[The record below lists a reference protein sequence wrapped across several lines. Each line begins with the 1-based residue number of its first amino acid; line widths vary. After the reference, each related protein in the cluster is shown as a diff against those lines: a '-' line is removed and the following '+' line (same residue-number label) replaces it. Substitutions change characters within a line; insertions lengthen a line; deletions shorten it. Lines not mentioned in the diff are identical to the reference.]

1 VNRKTE
7 IFSKKPSTSHD
18 RFRSVQ
24 RSSKMKKTKV
34 EFAVQFSGDN
44 ASDAIKSVLKDV
56 GTVDIN
62 KELGRVVVETES
74 TPWNEIQQRIEGTGR
89 RAVLT
94 GFGGKSCVSIVS
106 SNKNEVLKGVV
117 RFCAV
122 SDAQEAGC
130 VIDGAAD
137 GLEPNSKLEI
147 NVHEY
152 GDVSNGCE
160 SVGDVFEQ
168 SSHIDKVV
176 SSDANGQLS
185 FRVLDQHLNVS
196 DLIGRSVVISKA
208 DNKERLACGIIAR
221 SAGIFENYKKIC
233 ACDGVTLWEERD
245 RTLAGKG
252 LNGKM

>member
-1 VNRKTE
+1 
-7 IFSKKPSTSHD
+7 
-18 RFRSVQ
+18 
-24 RSSKMKKTKV
+24 M
-34 EFAVQFSGDN
+34 
-44 ASDAIKSVLKDV
+44 
-56 GTVDIN
+56 
-62 KELGRVVVETES
+62 GRVVVETEN

-94 GFGGKSCVSIVS
+94 GFGGKSCVSMIS
-106 SNKNEVLKGVV
+106 SSKMEQVKGVV

-122 SDAQEAGC
+122 SDAKDSGC

-137 GLEPNSKLEI
+137 GFEPNVKVEI

-160 SVGDVFEQ
+160 SVGNVYEK
-168 SSHIDKVV
+168 SSHIEKAA
-176 SSDANGQLS
+176 SSDASGQIS
-185 FRVLDQHLNVS
+185 FRILDQHLNVN
-196 DLIGRSVVISKA
+196 DLIGRSVVISNA
-208 DNKERLACGIIAR
+208 NNKERLACGIIAR

-252 LNGKM
+252 RNGNS

>member
-1 VNRKTE
+1 
-7 IFSKKPSTSHD
+7 
-18 RFRSVQ
+18 
-24 RSSKMKKTKV
+24 M
-34 EFAVQFSGDN
+34 
-44 ASDAIKSVLKDV
+44 
-56 GTVDIN
+56 
-62 KELGRVVVETES
+62 VVETDN
-74 TPWNEIQQRIEGTGR
+74 TPWNELQRKIEETGR

-94 GFGGKSCVSIVS
+94 GFGGKSCVSIIS
-106 SNKNEVLKGVV
+106 SSKIELLKGVV

-122 SDAQEAGC
+122 SDAKDSGC

-137 GLEPNSKLEI
+137 GFEPNSKLKV

-152 GDVSNGCE
+152 GDLSNGCE
-160 SVGDVFEQ
+160 SVGNVLEQ
-168 SSHIDKVV
+168 SSHIEKVV
-176 SSDANGQLS
+176 CSDANGQIS
-185 FRVLDQHLNVS
+185 FRILDEHLNVN

-252 LNGKM
+252 WNSKI